1 LTLPVLVTEKRL
13 AAVRLVLIFGMV
25 DKLSFL
31 EFSSTRSEQHR
42 HVAPFH
48 PRRTFGLRDI
58 SYLRDNSVD
67 QRSPEFRMGN
77 RAAPERNRELNTMTV
92 SDKALDVIY
101 FEVHIVDAGRGAHLD
116 FLDHADRVLLGIV
129 RLLFLRVAV
138 LVEVGDSAHRRGG
151 GRGNLD
157 QVKAAALCDF
167 DSLAQRQD
175 SDLAAVGVDN
185 ADFLSADQVVNAN
198 RGLS

>member
-1 LTLPVLVTEKRL
+1 
-13 AAVRLVLIFGMV
+13 MV
-25 DKLSFL
+25 DKSFFIEKFFFL
-31 EFSSTRSEQHR
+31 ARSQQHR

-58 SYLRDNSVD
+58 RYLRDNSVD

-101 FEVHIVDAGRGAHLD
+101 FEVHIVDTGRGAHLD

-129 RLLFLRVAV
+129 RLLLLRVAV
-138 LVEVGDSAHRRGG
+138 LVEVGDSAHRRRG

-157 QVKAAALCDF
+157 QVKAAALGDF

-175 SDLAAVGVDN
+175 SDLAAVGIDN